1 MNMRLLIIE
10 DQQDL
15 REIIKKRF
23 EKESYSVDVCEDGL
37 EAMDYLALTTYD
49 GIILDI
55 MLPKLD
61 GLSVL
66 KNLRRDGK
74 DTPVLLLSA
83 KGTVEDRV
91 KGLDLGADDYLVKP
105 FSFDELLARV
115 RSMMRRKPN
124 YVSNELSIS
133 DLSLNRDTKEV
144 KRNGTIIKLSSKEYM
159 ILEYM
164 LLNQGQILSRDQIEQ
179 CAWNFDYEGS
189 SNIIDVYIRY
199 LRKKIDAD
207 FEQKLIHTVRGMGY
221 VLKVDQ

>member
-1 MNMRLLIIE
+1 MRLLIIE

>member
-1 MNMRLLIIE
+1 
-10 DQQDL
+10 
-15 REIIKKRF
+15 
-23 EKESYSVDVCEDGL
+23 

-83 KGTVEDRV
+83 KGTVEGRV

>member
-1 MNMRLLIIE
+1 MRLLIIE

-74 DTPVLLLSA
+74 DTPVLCRA
-83 KGTVEDRV
+83 
-91 KGLDLGADDYLVKP
+91 A
-105 FSFDELLARV
+105 
-115 RSMMRRKPN
+115 N
-124 YVSNELSIS
+124 
-133 DLSLNRDTKEV
+133 
-144 KRNGTIIKLSSKEYM
+144 
-159 ILEYM
+159 
-164 LLNQGQILSRDQIEQ
+164 
-179 CAWNFDYEGS
+179 
-189 SNIIDVYIRY
+189 
-199 LRKKIDAD
+199 
-207 FEQKLIHTVRGMGY
+207 
-221 VLKVDQ
+221 

>member
-1 MNMRLLIIE
+1 MRLLIIE

-164 LLNQGQILSRDQIEQ
+164 L
-179 CAWNFDYEGS
+179 
-189 SNIIDVYIRY
+189 
-199 LRKKIDAD
+199 
-207 FEQKLIHTVRGMGY
+207 
-221 VLKVDQ
+221 

>member
-1 MNMRLLIIE
+1 MRLLIIE

-124 YVSNELSIS
+124 YVSNKLSIS

>member
-124 YVSNELSIS
+124 YVSNKLSIS

>member
-1 MNMRLLIIE
+1 MRLLIIE

-83 KGTVEDRV
+83 KGTVEGRV